1 MPKLAIVHTAP
12 MLEPVFERL
21 LHEARPGLETV
32 HIVDETLLA
41 DAIAHDGV
49 TDANRQ
55 AVAGRIREAAAT
67 GADAVLVTC
76 SSIGEAVEEA
86 AGEVGVPVVRVD
98 VAMAERAVA
107 AGRRIGVLATLRS
120 TLRPTAAL
128 IRRTA
133 AASGREVEI
142 VEQLCDGA
150 YAALRS
156 GDREQHDALVRDGYE
171 ALRGRVDVVVL
182 AQASMARIL
191 DALPD
196 KERHAPVLSSPA
208 GAVQRALAALP
219 EG

>member
-21 LHEARPGLETV
+21 VRTARPDVETV
-32 HIVDETLLA
+32 HIVDEELLA
-41 DAIAHDGV
+41 DAIANDGL
-49 TDANRQ
+49 TDANRS
-55 AVAGRIREAAAT
+55 AVEARVREAAAT

-76 SSIGEAVEEA
+76 SSIGEAVEAA
-86 AGEVGVPVVRVD
+86 AGAVGVPVVRVD
-98 VAMAERAVA
+98 VAMAQEAVD

-133 AASGREVEI
+133 RDAGREVEI

-150 YAALRS
+150 YAALRA
-156 GDREQHDALVRDGYE
+156 GDRDRHDALVRAGYE

-191 DALPD
+191 DALP
-196 KERHAPVLSSPA
+196 EAGRHAAVLSSPG
-208 GAVQRALAALP
+208 GAVERALAVI
-219 EG
+219 

>member
-156 GDREQHDALVRDGYE
+156 GDRERHDALVRDGYE

>member
-21 LHEARPGLETV
+21 VRTARPDVETV
-32 HIVDETLLA
+32 HIVDEELLA
-41 DAIAHDGV
+41 DAIANDGL
-49 TDANRQ
+49 TDANRS
-55 AVAGRIREAAAT
+55 AVAARVREAAAT

-76 SSIGEAVEEA
+76 SSIGEAVEAA
-86 AGEVGVPVVRVD
+86 AGAVGVPVVRVD
-98 VAMAERAVA
+98 VAMAQEAVD

-133 AASGREVEI
+133 RDAGREVEI

-150 YAALRS
+150 YAALRA
-156 GDREQHDALVRDGYE
+156 GDRDRHDALVRAGYE

-191 DALPD
+191 DALP
-196 KERHAPVLSSPA
+196 EAGRHAEVLSSPG
-208 GAVQRALAALP
+208 GAVERALAVM
-219 EG
+219 

>member
-21 LHEARPGLETV
+21 VRTARPDVETV
-32 HIVDETLLA
+32 HIVDEELLA
-41 DAIAHDGV
+41 DAIANDGL
-49 TDANRQ
+49 TDANRS
-55 AVAGRIREAAAT
+55 AVAARVREAAAT

-76 SSIGEAVEEA
+76 SSIGEAVEAA
-86 AGEVGVPVVRVD
+86 AGAVGVPVVRVD
-98 VAMAERAVA
+98 VAMAQEAVD

-133 AASGREVEI
+133 RDAGREVDI
-142 VEQLCDGA
+142 IEQLCDGA
-150 YAALRS
+150 YAALRA
-156 GDREQHDALVRDGYE
+156 GDRDRHDALVRAGYE

-191 DALPD
+191 DALP
-196 KERHAPVLSSPA
+196 EAGRHAAVLSSPG
-208 GAVQRALAALP
+208 GAVERALAVI
-219 EG
+219 

>member
-21 LHEARPGLETV
+21 LRTARPDVETV
-32 HIVDETLLA
+32 HIVDEELLA
-41 DAIAHDGV
+41 DAIANDGL
-49 TDANRQ
+49 TDANRS
-55 AVAGRIREAAAT
+55 AVAARVREAAAT

-76 SSIGEAVEEA
+76 SSIGEAVEAA
-86 AGEVGVPVVRVD
+86 AGAVGVPVVRVD
-98 VAMAERAVA
+98 VAMAQEAVD

-133 AASGREVEI
+133 RDAGREVEI

-150 YAALRS
+150 YAALRA
-156 GDREQHDALVRDGYE
+156 GDRDRHDALVRAGYE

-191 DALPD
+191 DALP
-196 KERHAPVLSSPA
+196 EAGRHAAVLSSPG
-208 GAVQRALAALP
+208 GAVERALAVI
-219 EG
+219 

>member
-21 LHEARPGLETV
+21 VRTARPDVETV
-32 HIVDETLLA
+32 HIVDEELLA
-41 DAIAHDGV
+41 DAIANDGL
-49 TDANRQ
+49 TDANRS
-55 AVAGRIREAAAT
+55 AVAARVREAAAT

-76 SSIGEAVEEA
+76 SSIGEAVEAA
-86 AGEVGVPVVRVD
+86 AGAVGVPVVRVD
-98 VAMAERAVA
+98 VAMAQEAVD

-133 AASGREVEI
+133 RDAGREVEI
-142 VEQLCDGA
+142 VEKLCDGA
-150 YAALRS
+150 YAALRA
-156 GDREQHDALVRDGYE
+156 GDRDRHDALVRAGYE

-191 DALPD
+191 DALP
-196 KERHAPVLSSPA
+196 EAGRHAAVLSSPG
-208 GAVQRALAALP
+208 GAVERALAVI
-219 EG
+219 

>member
-55 AVAGRIREAAAT
+55 AVAGRIHEAAAT

-156 GDREQHDALVRDGYE
+156 GDRERHDALVRDGYE

>member
-21 LHEARPGLETV
+21 VRTARPDVETV
-32 HIVDETLLA
+32 HIVDEELLA
-41 DAIAHDGV
+41 DAIANDGL
-49 TDANRQ
+49 TDANRS
-55 AVAGRIREAAAT
+55 AVAARVREAAAT

-76 SSIGEAVEEA
+76 SSIGEAVEAA
-86 AGEVGVPVVRVD
+86 AGAVGVPVVRVD
-98 VAMAERAVA
+98 VAMAQEAVD

-133 AASGREVEI
+133 RDAGREVEI

-150 YAALRS
+150 YAALRA
-156 GDREQHDALVRDGYE
+156 GDRDRHDALVRAGYE

-191 DALPD
+191 DALP
-196 KERHAPVLSSPA
+196 EAGRHAAVLSSPG
-208 GAVQRALAALP
+208 GAVERALAVI
-219 EG
+219 